1 MTTISEILYANYLDI
16 HILEKKILLSNLL
29 NTSKEELN
37 LATQNKLSD
46 NIIENFN
53 SLILRRRKNEP
64 ISYLTNIREFWKYE
78 FYINESVLIPRHDSE
93 IIIETVL
100 KYVPD
105 INTKYSILDL
115 GTGSGCLIISLLKE
129 YKNSHGLGIDIDLK
143 ALKVAKTNKSMLLNE
158 SRLMF
163 LNDSFEKFQTKEY
176 DIIVCNP
183 PYIPVSQMDNIE
195 DQVTLYEPHQS
206 LFAEENGLLNYKN
219 IIKNLRKNINKDQL
233 IFLEIGINQSSSVI
247 NLLKINNFAVI
258 SVENDL
264 ANIPRCI
271 VAKRI

>member
-1 MTTISEILYANYLDI
+1 MTTINEILYTNYLDI

-163 LNDSFEKFQTKEY
+163 SNDSFEKFQTKEF

-183 PYIPVSQMDNIE
+183 PYIPVSQIDNIE

-206 LFAEENGLLNYKN
+206 LFAEEDGLLNYKN
-219 IIKNLRKNINKDQL
+219 IIKNLRKNINKDQI
-233 IFLEIGINQSSSVI
+233 IFFEIGINQSSSVI

>member
-1 MTTISEILYANYLDI
+1 MTTINEILYANYLDI
-16 HILEKKILLSNLL
+16 QILEKKILLSNLL
-29 NTSKEELN
+29 NISKEELN

-53 SLILRRRKNEP
+53 SLILRRRKKEP
-64 ISYLTNIREFWKYE
+64 ISYLINKREFWKYE

-100 KYVPD
+100 KHVSN

-129 YKNSHGLGIDIDLK
+129 YKNSHGLGIDIDLES
-143 ALKVAKTNKSMLLNE
+143 LKVAKTNKSVLLNE

-163 LNDSFEKFQTKEY
+163 SNDSFENFQTKEF

-183 PYIPVSQMDNIE
+183 PYIPVSQLDNIE
-195 DQVTLYEPHQS
+195 DQITLYEPHQS

-219 IIKNLRKNINKDQL
+219 IIKNLRKNINKHQL
-233 IFLEIGINQSSSVI
+233 IFFEIGINQSLSVI

>member
-1 MTTISEILYANYLDI
+1 MTTINEILYTNYLDI

-46 NIIENFN
+46 SIIENFN

-100 KYVPD
+100 KYIPD

-163 LNDSFEKFQTKEY
+163 SNDSFEKFQTKEF

-206 LFAEENGLLNYKN
+206 LFAEEDGLLNYKN
-219 IIKNLRKNINKDQL
+219 IIKNLRKNINKDQI
-233 IFLEIGINQSSSVI
+233 IFFEIGINQSSSVI

>member
-1 MTTISEILYANYLDI
+1 MTTINEILYANYLDI
-16 HILEKKILLSNLL
+16 QILEKKILLSNLL
-29 NTSKEELN
+29 NISKEELN

-53 SLILRRRKNEP
+53 SLILRRRKKEP
-64 ISYLTNIREFWKYE
+64 ISYLINKREFWKYE

-100 KYVPD
+100 KHVSN

-129 YKNSHGLGIDIDLK
+129 YKNSHGLGIDIDLES
-143 ALKVAKTNKSMLLNE
+143 LKVAKINKSLLLNE

-163 LNDSFEKFQTKEY
+163 SNDSFENFQTKEF

-195 DQVTLYEPHQS
+195 DQITLYEPHQS

-219 IIKNLRKNINKDQL
+219 IIKNLRKNINKHQL
-233 IFLEIGINQSSSVI
+233 IFFEIGINQSLSVI

-258 SVENDL
+258 SIENDL

>member
-1 MTTISEILYANYLDI
+1 MTTINEILYANYLDI
-16 HILEKKILLSNLL
+16 QILEKKILLSNLL
-29 NTSKEELN
+29 NISKEELN

-53 SLILRRRKNEP
+53 SLILRRRKKEP
-64 ISYLTNIREFWKYE
+64 ISYLINKREFWKYE
-78 FYINESVLIPRHDSE
+78 FYINESVLIPRHESE

-100 KYVPD
+100 KHVSN

-129 YKNSHGLGIDIDLK
+129 YKNSHGLGIDIDLES
-143 ALKVAKTNKSMLLNE
+143 LKVAKTNKSVLLNE

-163 LNDSFEKFQTKEY
+163 SNDSFENFQTKEF

-195 DQVTLYEPHQS
+195 DQITLYEPHQS

-219 IIKNLRKNINKDQL
+219 IIKNLRKNINKHQL
-233 IFLEIGINQSSSVI
+233 IFFEIGINQSLSVI

-258 SVENDL
+258 SIENDL

>member
-46 NIIENFN
+46 KIIENFN
-53 SLILRRRKNEP
+53 SLILRRRKKEP
-64 ISYLTNIREFWKYE
+64 ISYLINKREFWKYE

-100 KYVPD
+100 KYVPN

-129 YKNSHGLGIDIDLK
+129 YKNSHGLGIDIDLET
-143 ALKVAKTNKSMLLNE
+143 LKVAKTNKSMLLNE

-163 LNDSFEKFQTKEY
+163 SNDSFENFRTKEF

-233 IFLEIGINQSSSVI
+233 IFFEIGINQSSSVI

-258 SVENDL
+258 SIENDL
-264 ANIPRCI
+264 SNIPRCI

>member
-1 MTTISEILYANYLDI
+1 MTTINEILYANYLDI
-16 HILEKKILLSNLL
+16 QILEKKILLSNLL

-53 SLILRRRKNEP
+53 SLILRRRKKEP
-64 ISYLTNIREFWKYE
+64 ISYLINKREFWKYE

-100 KYVPD
+100 KYVSN

-129 YKNSHGLGIDIDLK
+129 YKNSHGLGIDIDLES
-143 ALKVAKTNKSMLLNE
+143 LKVAKTNKSVLLNE

-163 LNDSFEKFQTKEY
+163 SNDSFENFQTKEF

-195 DQVTLYEPHQS
+195 DQITLYEPHQS

-219 IIKNLRKNINKDQL
+219 IIKNLRKNINKHQL
-233 IFLEIGINQSSSVI
+233 IFFEIGINQSLSVI

-258 SVENDL
+258 SIENDL

>member
-1 MTTISEILYANYLDI
+1 MTTINEILYANYLDI
-16 HILEKKILLSNLL
+16 QILEKKILLSNLL
-29 NTSKEELN
+29 NISKEELN

-53 SLILRRRKNEP
+53 SLILRRRKKEP
-64 ISYLTNIREFWKYE
+64 ISYLINKREFWKYE

-100 KYVPD
+100 KHVSN

-129 YKNSHGLGIDIDLK
+129 YKNSHGLGIDIDLES
-143 ALKVAKTNKSMLLNE
+143 LKVAKKNKSVLLNE

-163 LNDSFEKFQTKEY
+163 SNDSFENFETKEF

-183 PYIPVSQMDNIE
+183 PYIPVSQIDNIE
-195 DQVTLYEPHQS
+195 DQITLYEPHQS
-206 LFAEENGLLNYKN
+206 LFAEENGLLNYKK
-219 IIKNLRKNINKDQL
+219 IIKNLRKNINKHQL
-233 IFLEIGINQSSSVI
+233 IFFEIGINQSLSVI

-258 SVENDL
+258 SIENDL

>member
-1 MTTISEILYANYLDI
+1 MTTINEILYANYLDI
-16 HILEKKILLSNLL
+16 QILEKKILLSNLL
-29 NTSKEELN
+29 NISKEELN

-53 SLILRRRKNEP
+53 SLILRRRKKEP
-64 ISYLTNIREFWKYE
+64 ISYLINKREFWKYE

-100 KYVPD
+100 KHVSN

-129 YKNSHGLGIDIDLK
+129 YKNSHGLGIDIDLGS
-143 ALKVAKTNKSMLLNE
+143 LKVAETNKSVLLNE
-158 SRLMF
+158 PRLMF
-163 LNDSFEKFQTKEY
+163 SNDSFENFQTKEF

-195 DQVTLYEPHQS
+195 DQITLYEPHQS
-206 LFAEENGLLNYKN
+206 LFAEENGLLNYKK
-219 IIKNLRKNINKDQL
+219 IIKNLRKNINKHQL
-233 IFLEIGINQSSSVI
+233 IFFEIGINQSLSVI

-258 SVENDL
+258 SIENDL

>member
-1 MTTISEILYANYLDI
+1 MTTINEILYTNYLDI

-100 KYVPD
+100 KYVPN
-105 INTKYSILDL
+105 INKKYSILDL

-163 LNDSFEKFQTKEY
+163 SNDSFENFQTKEF

-183 PYIPVSQMDNIE
+183 PYIPVSQIDNIE

-233 IFLEIGINQSSSVI
+233 IFFEIGINQSSSVT

>member
-1 MTTISEILYANYLDI
+1 MTTINEILYANYLDI

-163 LNDSFEKFQTKEY
+163 SNDSFEKFQTKEF

-233 IFLEIGINQSSSVI
+233 IFFEIGINQSSSVI

>member
-1 MTTISEILYANYLDI
+1 MTTINEILYANYLDI
-16 HILEKKILLSNLL
+16 QILEKKILLSNLL
-29 NTSKEELN
+29 NISKEELN

-53 SLILRRRKNEP
+53 SLILRRRKKEP
-64 ISYLTNIREFWKYE
+64 ISYLINKREFWKYE

-100 KYVPD
+100 KHVSN

-115 GTGSGCLIISLLKE
+115 GTGSGCLIISLLNE

-163 LNDSFEKFQTKEY
+163 SNDSFENFQTKEF

-195 DQVTLYEPHQS
+195 DQITLYEPHQS

-219 IIKNLRKNINKDQL
+219 IIKNLRKNINKHQL
-233 IFLEIGINQSSSVI
+233 IFFEIGINQSLSVI

-258 SVENDL
+258 SIENDL

>member
-100 KYVPD
+100 KYVPN
-105 INTKYSILDL
+105 INKKYSILDL

-163 LNDSFEKFQTKEY
+163 SNDSFEKFQTKEF

-206 LFAEENGLLNYKN
+206 LFAEEDGLLNYKN
-219 IIKNLRKNINKDQL
+219 IIKNLRKNINKDQIIL
-233 IFLEIGINQSSSVI
+233 FEIGINQSSSVI

>member
-1 MTTISEILYANYLDI
+1 MTTINEILYANYLDI
-16 HILEKKILLSNLL
+16 QILEKKILLSNLL
-29 NTSKEELN
+29 NISKEELN

-53 SLILRRRKNEP
+53 SLILRRRKKEP
-64 ISYLTNIREFWKYE
+64 ISYLINKREFWKYE

-100 KYVPD
+100 KHVSN

-129 YKNSHGLGIDIDLK
+129 YKNSHGLGIDIDLES
-143 ALKVAKTNKSMLLNE
+143 LKVAKINKSVLLNE

-163 LNDSFEKFQTKEY
+163 SNDSFENFQTKEF

-183 PYIPVSQMDNIE
+183 PYIPVSQLDNIE
-195 DQVTLYEPHQS
+195 DQITLYEPHQS
-206 LFAEENGLLNYKN
+206 LFAEENGLLNYKK
-219 IIKNLRKNINKDQL
+219 IIKNLRKNINKHQL
-233 IFLEIGINQSSSVI
+233 IFFEIGINQSLSVI

-258 SVENDL
+258 SIENDL

>member
-1 MTTISEILYANYLDI
+1 MTTINEILYASYLDI
-16 HILEKKILLSNLL
+16 QILEKKILLSNLL
-29 NTSKEELN
+29 NISKEELN

-53 SLILRRRKNEP
+53 SLILRRRKKEP
-64 ISYLTNIREFWKYE
+64 ISYLINKREFWKYE

-129 YKNSHGLGIDIDLK
+129 YKNSHGLGIDIDLES
-143 ALKVAKTNKSMLLNE
+143 LKVAKTNKSVLLNE
-158 SRLMF
+158 PRLMF
-163 LNDSFEKFQTKEY
+163 SNDSFENFQTKEF

-195 DQVTLYEPHQS
+195 DQITLYEPHQS
-206 LFAEENGLLNYKN
+206 LFAEENGLLNYKK
-219 IIKNLRKNINKDQL
+219 IIKNLRKNINKHQL
-233 IFLEIGINQSSSVI
+233 IFFEIGINQSLSVI

-258 SVENDL
+258 SIENDL

>member
-1 MTTISEILYANYLDI
+1 MTTINEILYANYLDI
-16 HILEKKILLSNLL
+16 QILEKKILLSNLL
-29 NTSKEELN
+29 NISKEELN

-53 SLILRRRKNEP
+53 SLILRRRKKEP
-64 ISYLTNIREFWKYE
+64 ISYLINKREFWKYE

-100 KYVPD
+100 KYVSN

-129 YKNSHGLGIDIDLK
+129 YKNSHGLGIDIDLES
-143 ALKVAKTNKSMLLNE
+143 LKVAKINKSVLLNE

-163 LNDSFEKFQTKEY
+163 SNDSFENFQTKEF

-195 DQVTLYEPHQS
+195 DQITLYEPHQS

-219 IIKNLRKNINKDQL
+219 IIKNLRKNINKHQL
-233 IFLEIGINQSSSVI
+233 IFFEIGINQSLSVI

-258 SVENDL
+258 SIENDL

>member
-1 MTTISEILYANYLDI
+1 MTTINEILYANYLDI

-46 NIIENFN
+46 NIIEDFN

-158 SRLMF
+158 SRLLF
-163 LNDSFEKFQTKEY
+163 SNNNFENFQTKEF

-233 IFLEIGINQSSSVI
+233 IFFEIGINQSSSVI

>member
-143 ALKVAKTNKSMLLNE
+143 ALKVAETNKSMLLNE

-163 LNDSFEKFQTKEY
+163 SKESFENFQTREF

-183 PYIPVSQMDNIE
+183 PYIPVSQMGNIE

-206 LFAEENGLLNYKN
+206 LFAEEDGLLNYKN

-233 IFLEIGINQSSSVI
+233 IFFEIGINQSSSVI
-247 NLLKINNFAVI
+247 NLLKFNNFAVI

>member
-1 MTTISEILYANYLDI
+1 MTTINEILYANYLDI
-16 HILEKKILLSNLL
+16 QILEKKILLSNLL
-29 NTSKEELN
+29 NISKEELN

-53 SLILRRRKNEP
+53 SLILRRRKKEP
-64 ISYLTNIREFWKYE
+64 ISYLINKREFWKYE
-78 FYINESVLIPRHDSE
+78 FYINESVLIPRHESE

-100 KYVPD
+100 KHVSN

-129 YKNSHGLGIDIDLK
+129 YKNSHGLGIDIDLE

-163 LNDSFEKFQTKEY
+163 SNDSFENFQTKEF

-195 DQVTLYEPHQS
+195 DQITLYEPHQS

-219 IIKNLRKNINKDQL
+219 IIKNLRKNINKHQL
-233 IFLEIGINQSSSVI
+233 IFFEIGINQSLSVI

-258 SVENDL
+258 SIENDL

>member
-1 MTTISEILYANYLDI
+1 MTTINEILYANYLDI

-46 NIIENFN
+46 SIIENFN

-100 KYVPD
+100 KYIPD

-163 LNDSFEKFQTKEY
+163 SNDSFEKFQTKEF
-176 DIIVCNP
+176 DII
-183 PYIPVSQMDNIE
+183 VSQMDNIE

-206 LFAEENGLLNYKN
+206 LFAEEDGLLNYKN
-219 IIKNLRKNINKDQL
+219 IIKNLRKNINKDQI
-233 IFLEIGINQSSSVI
+233 IFFEIGINQSSSVI

-271 VAKRI
+271 VAKRN

>member
-1 MTTISEILYANYLDI
+1 MTTINEILYANYLDI
-16 HILEKKILLSNLL
+16 QILEKKILLSNLL
-29 NTSKEELN
+29 NISKEELN

-46 NIIENFN
+46 NIIEKYN

-64 ISYLTNIREFWKYE
+64 ISYLINKREFWKYE

-100 KYVPD
+100 KYFSN

-129 YKNSHGLGIDIDLK
+129 YKNSHGLGIDIDLES
-143 ALKVAKTNKSMLLNE
+143 LKVAKTNKSVLLNE

-163 LNDSFEKFQTKEY
+163 SNDSFENFQTKEF

-195 DQVTLYEPHQS
+195 DQITLYEPHQS

-219 IIKNLRKNINKDQL
+219 IIKNLRKNINKHQL
-233 IFLEIGINQSSSVI
+233 IFFEIGINQSLSVI

>member
-1 MTTISEILYANYLDI
+1 MTTINEILYANYLDI
-16 HILEKKILLSNLL
+16 QILEKKILLSNLL
-29 NTSKEELN
+29 NISKEELN
-37 LATQNKLSD
+37 LVTQNKLSD

-53 SLILRRRKNEP
+53 SLILRRRKKEP
-64 ISYLTNIREFWKYE
+64 ISYLINKREFWKYE

-100 KYVPD
+100 KHVSN

-129 YKNSHGLGIDIDLK
+129 YKNSHGLGIDIDLES
-143 ALKVAKTNKSMLLNE
+143 LKVAKINKSVLLNE

-163 LNDSFEKFQTKEY
+163 SNDSFENFQTKEF

-195 DQVTLYEPHQS
+195 DQITLYEPHQS

-219 IIKNLRKNINKDQL
+219 IIKNLRKNINKHQL
-233 IFLEIGINQSSSVI
+233 IFFEIGINQSLSVI

-258 SVENDL
+258 SIENDL

>member
-1 MTTISEILYANYLDI
+1 MC
-16 HILEKKILLSNLL
+16 
-29 NTSKEELN
+29 
-37 LATQNKLSD
+37 
-46 NIIENFN
+46 
-53 SLILRRRKNEP
+53 
-64 ISYLTNIREFWKYE
+64 IRDRF
-78 FYINESVLIPRHDSE
+78 S
-93 IIIETVL
+93 
-100 KYVPD
+100 
-105 INTKYSILDL
+105 
-115 GTGSGCLIISLLKE
+115 
-129 YKNSHGLGIDIDLK
+129 
-143 ALKVAKTNKSMLLNE
+143 
-158 SRLMF
+158 
-163 LNDSFEKFQTKEY
+163 NDSFENFQTKEF

-183 PYIPVSQMDNIE
+183 PYIPVSQIDNIE

-233 IFLEIGINQSSSVI
+233 IFFEIGINQSSSVT

>member
-1 MTTISEILYANYLDI
+1 MTTINEILYANYLDI
-16 HILEKKILLSNLL
+16 QILEKKILLSNLL
-29 NTSKEELN
+29 NISKEELN

-53 SLILRRRKNEP
+53 SLILRRRKKEP
-64 ISYLTNIREFWKYE
+64 ISYLINKREFWKYE

-100 KYVPD
+100 KHVSN
-105 INTKYSILDL
+105 INSKYSILDL

-129 YKNSHGLGIDIDLK
+129 YKNSHGLGIDIDLES
-143 ALKVAKTNKSMLLNE
+143 LKVAKINKSVLLNE

-163 LNDSFEKFQTKEY
+163 SNDSFENFQTKEF

-195 DQVTLYEPHQS
+195 DQITLYEPHQS
-206 LFAEENGLLNYKN
+206 LFAEENGLLNYKK
-219 IIKNLRKNINKDQL
+219 IIKNLRKNINKHQL
-233 IFLEIGINQSSSVI
+233 IFFEIGINQSLSVI

-258 SVENDL
+258 SIENDL

>member
-1 MTTISEILYANYLDI
+1 MTTINEILYANYLDI
-16 HILEKKILLSNLL
+16 QILEKKILLSNLL
-29 NTSKEELN
+29 NISKEELN

-53 SLILRRRKNEP
+53 SLILRRRKKEP
-64 ISYLTNIREFWKYE
+64 ISYLINKREFWKYE

-100 KYVPD
+100 KLVPN

-129 YKNSHGLGIDIDLK
+129 YKNSHGLGIDIDLE
-143 ALKVAKTNKSMLLNE
+143 ALKVAKTNKSVLLNE

-163 LNDSFEKFQTKEY
+163 SNDSFENFQTKEF

-195 DQVTLYEPHQS
+195 DQITLYEPHQS

-219 IIKNLRKNINKDQL
+219 IIKNLRKNINKHQL
-233 IFLEIGINQSSSVI
+233 IFFEIGINQSLSVI

-258 SVENDL
+258 SIENDL

>member
-1 MTTISEILYANYLDI
+1 MTTINEILYASYFDI
-16 HILEKKILLSNLL
+16 QILEKKILLSNLL

-37 LATQNKLSD
+37 LTTQNKLSD

-53 SLILRRRKNEP
+53 SLILRRRKKEP
-64 ISYLTNIREFWKYE
+64 ISYLINKREFWKYE

-100 KYVPD
+100 KYVPN
-105 INTKYSILDL
+105 INKKYSILDL

-163 LNDSFEKFQTKEY
+163 SNDSFENFQTKEF

-206 LFAEENGLLNYKN
+206 LFAEEDGLLNYKN
-219 IIKNLRKNINKDQL
+219 IIKNLRKNINKDQI
-233 IFLEIGINQSSSVI
+233 IFFEIGINQSSSVI

>member
-64 ISYLTNIREFWKYE
+64 ISYLTNIREFWNYE

-100 KYVPD
+100 KYIPD

-163 LNDSFEKFQTKEY
+163 SNDSFENFQTKEF

-183 PYIPVSQMDNIE
+183 PYIPVSQIDNIE

-206 LFAEENGLLNYKN
+206 LFAEEDGLLNYKN
-219 IIKNLRKNINKDQL
+219 IIKNLRKNINKDQI
-233 IFLEIGINQSSSVI
+233 IFFEIGINQSSSVI

-271 VAKRI
+271 VAKKI

>member
-1 MTTISEILYANYLDI
+1 MTTINEILYANYLDI
-16 HILEKKILLSNLL
+16 QILEKKILLSNLL
-29 NTSKEELN
+29 NISKEELN

-53 SLILRRRKNEP
+53 SLILRRRKKEP
-64 ISYLTNIREFWKYE
+64 ISYLINKREFWKYE

-100 KYVPD
+100 KHVSN

-129 YKNSHGLGIDIDLK
+129 YKNSHGLGIDIDLES
-143 ALKVAKTNKSMLLNE
+143 LKVAKTNKSVLLNE

-163 LNDSFEKFQTKEY
+163 SNDSFENFQTKEF

-195 DQVTLYEPHQS
+195 DQITLYEPHQS

-219 IIKNLRKNINKDQL
+219 IIKNLRKNINKHQL
-233 IFLEIGINQSSSVI
+233 IFFEIGINQSLPVI

-258 SVENDL
+258 SIENDL

>member
-1 MTTISEILYANYLDI
+1 MTTINEILYANYLDI
-16 HILEKKILLSNLL
+16 QILEKKILLSNLL
-29 NTSKEELN
+29 NISKEELN

-53 SLILRRRKNEP
+53 SLILRRRKKEP
-64 ISYLTNIREFWKYE
+64 ISYLINKREFWKYE

-100 KYVPD
+100 KHVSN

-129 YKNSHGLGIDIDLK
+129 YKNSHGLGIDIDLES
-143 ALKVAKTNKSMLLNE
+143 LKVAKKNKSVLLNE

-163 LNDSFEKFQTKEY
+163 SNDSFENFQTKEF

-195 DQVTLYEPHQS
+195 DQITLYEPHQS

-219 IIKNLRKNINKDQL
+219 IIKNLRKNINKHQL
-233 IFLEIGINQSSSVI
+233 IFFEIGINQSLSVI

-258 SVENDL
+258 SIENDL

>member
-1 MTTISEILYANYLDI
+1 MTTINEILYTNYLDI

-29 NTSKEELN
+29 NTSKEKLN

-163 LNDSFEKFQTKEY
+163 SNDSFENFQTKEF

-233 IFLEIGINQSSSVI
+233 IFFEIGINQSSSVI

>member
-1 MTTISEILYANYLDI
+1 MTTINEILYANYLDI
-16 HILEKKILLSNLL
+16 QILEKKILLSNLL
-29 NTSKEELN
+29 NISKEELN

-53 SLILRRRKNEP
+53 SLILRRRKKEP
-64 ISYLTNIREFWKYE
+64 ISYLINKREFWKYE

-100 KYVPD
+100 KHVSN

-129 YKNSHGLGIDIDLK
+129 YKNSHGLGIDIDLES
-143 ALKVAKTNKSMLLNE
+143 LKVAKINKSVLLNE

-163 LNDSFEKFQTKEY
+163 SNDSFENFQTKEF

-195 DQVTLYEPHQS
+195 DQITLYEPHQS

-219 IIKNLRKNINKDQL
+219 IIKNLRKNINKHQL
-233 IFLEIGINQSSSVI
+233 IFFEIGINQSLSVI

-258 SVENDL
+258 SIENDL

>member
-163 LNDSFEKFQTKEY
+163 SNDSFENFQTKEF

-233 IFLEIGINQSSSVI
+233 IFFEIGINQSSSVI

>member
-1 MTTISEILYANYLDI
+1 MTTINEILYASYLDI
-16 HILEKKILLSNLL
+16 QILEKKILLSNLL
-29 NTSKEELN
+29 NISKEELN

-53 SLILRRRKNEP
+53 SLILRRRKKEP
-64 ISYLTNIREFWKYE
+64 ISYLINKREFWKYE

-100 KYVPD
+100 KHVSN

-129 YKNSHGLGIDIDLK
+129 YKNSHGLGIDIDLES
-143 ALKVAKTNKSMLLNE
+143 LKVAKINKSVLLNE

-163 LNDSFEKFQTKEY
+163 SNDSFENFQTKEF

-195 DQVTLYEPHQS
+195 DQITLYEPHQS

-219 IIKNLRKNINKDQL
+219 IIKNLRKNINKHQL
-233 IFLEIGINQSSSVI
+233 IFFEIGINQSLSVI

-258 SVENDL
+258 SIENDL

>member
-1 MTTISEILYANYLDI
+1 MTTINEILYANYLDI
-16 HILEKKILLSNLL
+16 QILEKKILLSNLL
-29 NTSKEELN
+29 NISKEELN

-53 SLILRRRKNEP
+53 SLILRRRKKEP
-64 ISYLTNIREFWKYE
+64 ISYLINKREFWKYE

-100 KYVPD
+100 KHVSN

-129 YKNSHGLGIDIDLK
+129 YKNSHGLGIDIDLES
-143 ALKVAKTNKSMLLNE
+143 LKVAKINKSVLLNE

-163 LNDSFEKFQTKEY
+163 SNDSFENFQTKEF

-195 DQVTLYEPHQS
+195 DQITLYEPHQS
-206 LFAEENGLLNYKN
+206 LFAEENGLLYYKN
-219 IIKNLRKNINKDQL
+219 IIKNLRKNINKHQL
-233 IFLEIGINQSSSVI
+233 IFFEIGINQSLSVI

-258 SVENDL
+258 SIENDL

>member
-1 MTTISEILYANYLDI
+1 MTTINEILYANYLDI
-16 HILEKKILLSNLL
+16 QILEKKILLSNLL
-29 NTSKEELN
+29 NISKEELN

-53 SLILRRRKNEP
+53 SLILRRRKKEP
-64 ISYLTNIREFWKYE
+64 ISYLINKREFWKYE

-100 KYVPD
+100 KHVSN

-129 YKNSHGLGIDIDLK
+129 YKNSHGLGIDIDLES
-143 ALKVAKTNKSMLLNE
+143 LKVAKINKSVLLNE

-163 LNDSFEKFQTKEY
+163 SNDSFENFETKEF

-195 DQVTLYEPHQS
+195 DQITLYEPHQS

-219 IIKNLRKNINKDQL
+219 IIKNLRKNINKHQL
-233 IFLEIGINQSSSVI
+233 IFFEIGINQSLSVI

-258 SVENDL
+258 SIENDL

>member
-1 MTTISEILYANYLDI
+1 MTTINEILYTNYLDI

-29 NTSKEELN
+29 NTSKEKLN

-100 KYVPD
+100 KYVPN
-105 INTKYSILDL
+105 INKKYSILDL

-163 LNDSFEKFQTKEY
+163 SNDSFEKFQTKEF

-206 LFAEENGLLNYKN
+206 LFAEEDGLLNYKN
-219 IIKNLRKNINKDQL
+219 IIKNFRKNINKDQL
-233 IFLEIGINQSSSVI
+233 IFFEIGVNQSSSVI